1 MDIRDLKTFIYVV
14 DHQSITIASE
24 KLGVNQSTVTKRI
37 GHMEG
42 AVKGV
47 LFNRKT
53 RPLQLTSLGKKVYLK
68 SCFILRQLESLKNF
82 HIENGEIVKKNI
94 KIGIAQ
100 TFIDDILDYVI
111 YESQKL
117 NPYYE
122 IDIYSGWGCSL
133 VKQVYEGEIDL
144 AALMIPSN
152 IGLKTNIAFFEV
164 GQLPFVVLAKK
175 GEARKYQS
183 LEMCSKRGWVLHP
196 DGCCFR
202 ESLAKT
208 LYERKLGFY
217 INKEIFGVDLQLQS
231 ILDGEGLGLYPRS
244 FFDQSILEKKGLEI
258 VELKDFSLYLQVGV
272 AKAQHV
278 SMDEANAFIEVVKN
292 HYFNP

>member
-14 DHQSITIASE
+14 DHQSITIASK

-68 SCFILRQLESLKNF
+68 SCFILKQLESLKNF
-82 HIENGEIVKKNI
+82 HIENGEIIKKHI

-111 YESQKL
+111 YKSQKL
-117 NPYYE
+117 SPYYE

-133 VKQVYEGEIDL
+133 VQQVYEGEIDL

-152 IGLKTNIAFFEV
+152 LGLTTNISFFEV
-164 GQLPFVVLAKK
+164 GTLPLVIIAKK
-175 GEARKYQS
+175 GDACKYQS

-202 ESLAKT
+202 EGLAKT

-217 INKEIFGVDLQLQS
+217 INKELFGVELQLQS
-231 ILDGEGLGLYPRS
+231 ILDGDGLGLYPKS
-244 FFDQSILEKKGLEI
+244 FFDQSTLDKKGLEI
-258 VELKDFSLYLQVGV
+258 VELKDFSLSLQVGIV
-272 AKAQHV
+272 KAQHV
-278 SMDEANAFIEVVKN
+278 GMDETNAFIEVVKN
-292 HYFNP
+292 HYFSH

>member
-14 DHQSITIASE
+14 DHQSITIASK

-68 SCFILRQLESLKNF
+68 SCFILKQLESLKNF
-82 HIENGEIVKKNI
+82 HIENGEIIKKHI

-111 YESQKL
+111 YKSQKL
-117 NPYYE
+117 SPYYE

-133 VKQVYEGEIDL
+133 VQQVYEGEIDL

-152 IGLKTNIAFFEV
+152 LGLTTNISFFEV
-164 GQLPFVVLAKK
+164 GTLPLVILAKK
-175 GEARKYQS
+175 GDACKYYS

-202 ESLAKT
+202 EGLVKT

-217 INKEIFGVDLQLQS
+217 INKELFGVELQLQS
-231 ILDGEGLGLYPRS
+231 ILDGDGLGLYPKS
-244 FFDQSILEKKGLEI
+244 FFDQSTLDKKGLEI
-258 VELKDFSLYLQVGV
+258 VELKDFSLSLQVGIV
-272 AKAQHV
+272 KAQHV
-278 SMDEANAFIEVVKN
+278 GMDETNAFIEVVKN
-292 HYFNP
+292 HYFSH